1 MIPAGARSEG
11 REFMDRMSNGAKWP
25 LVAAGVLV
33 AVAAYAAD
41 KRKEFHY
48 TVAPGVSVVVTNE
61 SGPVNVKGSAG
72 HQVVIVATTH
82 SDKVEV
88 DCAQTGN
95 RIQASTHFLQ
105 RADGPDGRVDYQVLV
120 PADARVTVRAPSG
133 PITAEKLRGDVSVEG
148 DAAQVDVR
156 DVKNAHVHVR
166 TISGPVTLGNINNGH
181 VEITSLSGNV
191 QLEAVSGPKVAV
203 NTAKGSIRYNGDF
216 GEGGDYM
223 LVNHSGDIDVT
234 LPAFASV
241 DLSARSITGSVEND
255 FPLQQKPHSSFVPSP
270 GRSFAGTS
278 NTGASS
284 VQLRSFSGKIRVKK
298 Q

>member
-1 MIPAGARSEG
+1 
-11 REFMDRMSNGAKWP
+11 MDKVSNGAKWP

-41 KRKEFHY
+41 KRKEFRY
-48 TVAPGVSVVVTNE
+48 TVAPGASVVVTNE

-148 DAAQVDVR
+148 DAASVDVR

-191 QLEAVSGPKVAV
+191 QLDAVSGPKVAV

-223 LVNHSGDIDVT
+223 LVNHSGDIDVI

-255 FPLQQKPHSSFVPSP
+255 FPLQQKPHSSFVPNP